1 MSGRFVTNALIALL
15 GGFVVVAS
23 QTFGAT
29 TVGWIGFAF
38 GAAVVVIALI
48 AQLDRGR
55 GILERAVDVSLG
67 ALGGLAMAFGLAA
80 SGSAVV
86 WTIFAFALG
95 WVGLSYVGLALHEMA
110 TWRVRHGLPRLPG
123 LPREEPDSLV
133 HDTSERIA
141 A

>member
-1 MSGRFVTNALIALL
+1 MSGRFVTNALIALF

-23 QTFGAT
+23 QSFAAA

-38 GAAVVVIALI
+38 GTAVVVIALI

-55 GILERAVDVSLG
+55 GVLERSVDASLA

-80 SGSAVV
+80 SGSTVV
-86 WTIFAFALG
+86 WTIFGFAVG
-95 WVGLSYVGLALHEMA
+95 WVGLSYLGLALHETA
-110 TWRVRHGLPRLPG
+110 TWRSRNGLPQLRG
-123 LPREEPDSLV
+123 LPEEEPESRRDAS
-133 HDTSERIA
+133 TRRA